1 MQGIAGQAKYE
12 SSPHTHDGGG
22 LCMKQQ
28 AVFLSATQEIN
39 ISKTST
45 PEFYRLYEQSVLWAL
60 QKEGFLTESQL
71 QYALLL
77 LENER

>member
-1 MQGIAGQAKYE
+1 
-12 SSPHTHDGGG
+12 
-22 LCMKQQ
+22 MKQQ
-28 AVFLSATQEIN
+28 AIFLSATQEAT

-45 PEFYRLYEQSVLWAL
+45 PEFYRLYEQSILLAL

-71 QYALLL
+71 QYALFL

>member
-1 MQGIAGQAKYE
+1 MQGIAGQAKDE

-28 AVFLSATQEIN
+28 AIFLSATQEAT

-45 PEFYRLYEQSVLWAL
+45 PEFYRLYEQSILLAL

-71 QYALLL
+71 QYVLFL

>member
-1 MQGIAGQAKYE
+1 MTGQAKDV

-28 AVFLSATQEIN
+28 AIFLSATQKVT

-45 PEFYRLYEQSVLWAL
+45 PEFYRLYEQSILLAL
-60 QKEGFLTESQL
+60 HKEGFLTESQL
-71 QYALLL
+71 QYALSL